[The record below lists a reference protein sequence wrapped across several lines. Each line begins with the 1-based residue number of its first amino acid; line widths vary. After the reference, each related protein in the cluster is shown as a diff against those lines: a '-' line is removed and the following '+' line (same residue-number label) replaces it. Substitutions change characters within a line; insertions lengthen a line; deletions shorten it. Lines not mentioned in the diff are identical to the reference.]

1 MSRGAER
8 RARSAAR
15 THSSMSGT
23 RDTAA
28 PVGSAAHSGGSSSPI
43 SALGALPRSEMGSRS
58 TEKIRLQTATWNNT
72 VSAADRLGNA
82 RSLMEELTSVFPFAP
97 YHQQELLMS
106 KVRARAR
113 SRRERAHARAR
124 SHSLTA

>member
-1 MSRGAER
+1 
-8 RARSAAR
+8 
-15 THSSMSGT
+15 MSGT

-43 SALGALPRSEMGSRS
+43 SALGALPRSEMGGGIKTRS